1 MTQQWPI
8 LTWSN
13 LKYLWE
19 LEVCWAGMGR
29 SGGGMRIPWVAR
41 IPRPSPPSPLST
53 LAPEGAWWVGLSLP
67 LGPPSSSSLARSR
80 REWHHHWCSVFETGR
95 LEEFKTCLHFL
106 VVVQLRVRSLVIFLD
121 QTSHVSE
128 EFTLSSNTVV
138 YGGGKVCSVAKL
150 KREEIFVAPKE

>member
-29 SGGGMRIPWVAR
+29 SGGGMRIPRAAR
-41 IPRPSPPSPLST
+41 IPRPSPPAPLST
-53 LAPEGAWWVGLSLP
+53 LAPKGAWWVGLSLP
-67 LGPPSSSSLARSR
+67 LGPPSSSSSARSR

-138 YGGGKVCSVAKL
+138 YGGGKVCSVAEL